1 MSYLL
6 YKTMFVTLITI
17 VKNLG
22 TMADWFKA
30 ENATSSF
37 LKYSN
42 CRMFLPLSLVQYVNA
57 ISLFKLY
64 RVKQEGI

>member
-1 MSYLL
+1 
-6 YKTMFVTLITI
+6 
-17 VKNLG
+17 
-22 TMADWFKA
+22 MADWFKA

-57 ISLFKLY
+57 MSLFKLY